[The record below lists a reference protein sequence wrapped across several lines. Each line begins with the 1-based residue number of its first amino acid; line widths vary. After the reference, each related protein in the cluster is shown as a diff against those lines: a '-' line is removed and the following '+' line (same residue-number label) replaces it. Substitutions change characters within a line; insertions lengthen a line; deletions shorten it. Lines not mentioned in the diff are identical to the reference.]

1 MKLAI
6 LAVGQMRG
14 QSEAALYDNYAKRI
28 DAAGRHIG
36 IGGAD
41 GLDLIEIK
49 EHQNASEKLHERL
62 NALLTARPQALIIA
76 LDEGGKTMTS
86 RKLADNLGQWRD
98 DGRSDVIFVLGAAD
112 GLGAAVR
119 ARADMLLSLS
129 PMTWPH
135 LLARV
140 LLAEQLWRSISIL
153 SGHPYHRD

>member
-14 QSEAALYDNYAKRI
+14 QSEAALYDNYAKRVE
-28 DAAGRHIG
+28 AAGRQIG
-36 IGGAD
+36 ID
-41 GLDLIEIK
+41 GIELIELK
-49 EHQNASEKLHERL
+49 DHQNASEKLHEKL
-62 NALLTARPQALIIA
+62 NALLAARPQALIVA
-76 LDEGGKTMTS
+76 LDESGKTMAS
-86 RKLADNLGQWRD
+86 RQLADNLGQWRD
-98 DGRSDVIFVLGAAD
+98 NGRGDVIFVLGAAD
-112 GLGAAVR
+112 GLGDAVR